1 MTTAMTMTRY
11 PVMALLAAAL
21 LVSIFA
27 LLRREDD
34 VLVDHTQPG
43 ARAAIQA
50 ARAIVPGELIDVRV
64 DTDNDKW
71 EVTLRA
77 NGTDY
82 EVELAPGTLAL
93 LRIDYD

>member
-1 MTTAMTMTRY
+1 
-11 PVMALLAAAL
+11 MALLAAAL

-27 LLRREDD
+27 LLRSDDD
-34 VLVDHTQPG
+34 VLVDHTQPERPG
-43 ARAAIQA
+43 RDRRGPRRRARR
-50 ARAIVPGELIDVRV
+50 ARRRPRGP
-64 DTDNDKW
+64 DNDKW

-77 NGTDY
+77 DGTDY